1 MARPKID
8 LPKYLI
14 GGVDDYADREG
25 IERDE
30 AWKQI
35 IREGLNVEQ
44 VEGFYEKSG
53 TTEE

>member
-25 IERDE
+25 LDRDE

-35 IREGLNVEQ
+35 LKHGLNDEK
-44 VEGFYEKSG
+44 VEGFYDESD
-53 TTEE
+53 ESCE